1 MEGFKKKGE
10 VGYSGWGST
19 ALLLR
24 VGRCQTPIQEEG
36 NCGNGRT
43 FLEVLAIKN
52 RQRLLDHRFFQGSFF
67 RSHRLESR
75 NSDLNH
81 IRVRLT
87 CGQALE
93 PKIWGDQRFRPG
105 VAQ

>member
-1 MEGFKKKGE
+1 MKGAKLVILDGE
-10 VGYSGWGST
+10 RSAATSWYM
-19 ALLLR
+19 R
-24 VGRCQTPIQEEG
+24 QTRTQEEG
-36 NCGNGRT
+36 NCGNWKT
-43 FLEVLAIKN
+43 FLKRLEIMD
-52 RQRLLDHRFFQGSFF
+52 RQRLLDNRFFQCSFF

-75 NSDLNH
+75 NGDLNH

-87 CGQALE
+87 GGQALE

>member
-1 MEGFKKKGE
+1 MKGANWLFWMGE
-10 VGYSGWGST
+10 RSAATSWY
-19 ALLLR
+19 R
-24 VGRCQTPIQEEG
+24 RQTRIQEESD
-36 NCGNGRT
+36 CGNGRT
-43 FLEVLAIKN
+43 FLEMLAIKN
-52 RQRLLDHRFFQGSFF
+52 RQRLLDNRFFQCSFL

-75 NSDLNH
+75 NGDLNH

-87 CGQALE
+87 GGQALE